1 MRARRGAAT
10 FYVLTLAT
18 ALALAGCAIDAT
30 QRAAGPAEIRLAPY
44 TRLKVTRDLIF
55 LPPAE
60 SAKLMER
67 LGEETTP
74 RMLVIFA
81 TGSDAR
87 GTPHI
92 ELVGWDEAPAARSFM
107 EELGTEF
114 ARSRP

>member
-1 MRARRGAAT
+1 
-10 FYVLTLAT
+10 
-18 ALALAGCAIDAT
+18 
-30 QRAAGPAEIRLAPY
+30 
-44 TRLKVTRDLIF
+44 
-55 LPPAE
+55 
-60 SAKLMER
+60 MER